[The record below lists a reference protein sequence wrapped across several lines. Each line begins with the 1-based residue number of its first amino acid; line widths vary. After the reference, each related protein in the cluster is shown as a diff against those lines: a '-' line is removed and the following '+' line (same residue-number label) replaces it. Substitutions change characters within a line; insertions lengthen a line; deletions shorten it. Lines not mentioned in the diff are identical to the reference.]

1 MTSDASAEA
10 SDALVRAFI
19 AAWEHRDTEFILACL
34 TDDAVYHSMPL
45 SPIEGRGAVAAWV
58 RGFAGKPPGRLTI
71 RHQVATRDV
80 VMNERTDVITVNGRT
95 VTLPI
100 CAVFEM
106 QGDRIAA
113 WREYFDLAPARAA
126 YEEPPQDT

>member
-19 AAWEHRDTEFILACL
+19 AAWENRDTEFILACL

-71 RHQVATRDV
+71 RHQVAARDV

-126 YEEPPQDT
+126 YEEPTQNS

>member
-1 MTSDASAEA
+1 MTSDGSAEA
-10 SDALVRAFI
+10 SDALVRSFI

-34 TDDAVYHSMPL
+34 TDNAVYHSMPL

-80 VMNERTDVITVNGRT
+80 VMNERTDVITINGRT
-95 VTLPI
+95 VMLAI

-106 QGDRIAA
+106 QDGLIAT

-126 YEEPPQDT
+126 YGELPQDT